1 MRRSRGALLCT
12 VHVTY
17 GSVCISVRLPTFG
30 VDNLA
35 IIYEYSAKR
44 YELWYGGEAVVV
56 WYYSKDHFC
65 IERKCA
71 SPFAADTT
79 GCAWRLRVDCRARIF
94 EFVSQSLTAAL
105 NVHPSSTS
113 STSSPAWS
121 CWRCQTVIQLQKA
134 LSGSDHKSQKMSK
147 DRLIKASMATTKI
160 FCV

>member
-1 MRRSRGALLCT
+1 M
-12 VHVTY
+12 
-17 GSVCISVRLPTFG
+17 
-30 VDNLA
+30 
-35 IIYEYSAKR
+35 
-44 YELWYGGEAVVV
+44 
-56 WYYSKDHFC
+56 WYYSRDHFR

-79 GCAWRLRVDCRARIF
+79 GCAWRMRVDCRARIF
-94 EFVSQSLTAAL
+94 EFVHAVAHSRKML

>member
-1 MRRSRGALLCT
+1 MKHPGQPATGRPAGNMLMISLRPQPTTPDSLRLSR
-12 VHVTY
+12 
-17 GSVCISVRLPTFG
+17 
-30 VDNLA
+30 
-35 IIYEYSAKR
+35 
-44 YELWYGGEAVVV
+44 WYGGEAVVV
-56 WYYSKDHFC
+56 WYYSKDHFR

-134 LSGSDHKSQKMSK
+134 LSGSDHKSPKMSK
-147 DRLIKASMATTKI
+147 DRLIKAAMATTKI